1 MKRDMVDKSII
12 YSSNDLQ
19 NFLISLFAKP
29 RVGACL
35 MDSGA
40 IFQSLAQSLLKLIL
54 AAPVLASSFQILIAL
69 VLMTLSVTDLF
80 GLFGLSFKGYCSMFR
95 HFQALIDIQCI
106 KGS

>member
-54 AAPVLASSFQILIAL
+54 AAPVLASSFQILIELA
-69 VLMTLSVTDLF
+69 LMTLSVTDLF
-80 GLFGLSFKGYCSMFR
+80 GLFGSSFKGYCSMFT
-95 HFQALIDIQCI
+95 HFQASISFICAA
-106 KGS
+106 S